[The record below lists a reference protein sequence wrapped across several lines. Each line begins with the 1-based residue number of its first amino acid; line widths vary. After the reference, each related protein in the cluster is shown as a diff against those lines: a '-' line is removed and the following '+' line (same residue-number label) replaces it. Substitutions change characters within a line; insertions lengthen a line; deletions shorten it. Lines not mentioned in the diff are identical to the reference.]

1 MSSCRGPRHTRGVPY
16 DRELADRLR
25 LSLDGEPGI
34 SEKAMFGGLAF
45 LVHGNMAVAASSDG
59 GLMVRVDPGETE
71 SLLERPG
78 AHRFS
83 MRGREM
89 DGWLLVDAVVLDDD
103 GTLRFWRDRGV
114 AYARSLPPK

>member
-1 MSSCRGPRHTRGVPY
+1 MPY

-25 LSLDGEPGI
+25 LSLGGEPGV

-59 GLMVRVDPGETE
+59 GLMVRVEPKQTE
-71 SLLERPG
+71 SLLQEPG
-78 AHRFS
+78 ARRFS

-89 DGWLLVDAVVLDDD
+89 DGWLLVAAAVLDDD
-103 GTLRFWRDRGV
+103 GALRSWIDRGV

>member
-1 MSSCRGPRHTRGVPY
+1 MPY

-25 LSLDGEPGI
+25 LSLGGEPGV

-59 GLMVRVDPGETE
+59 GLMVRVEPTQTE
-71 SLLERPG
+71 SLLQEPG
-78 AHRFS
+78 ARRFS

-89 DGWLLVDAVVLDDD
+89 DGWLLVEAAVLDDD
-103 GTLRFWRDRGV
+103 GALRSWIDRGV

>member
-1 MSSCRGPRHTRGVPY
+1 MPY

-25 LSLDGEPGI
+25 LSLGGEPGV

-59 GLMVRVDPGETE
+59 GLMVRVEPKQTE
-71 SLLERPG
+71 SLLQEPG
-78 AHRFS
+78 ARRFS

-89 DGWLLVDAVVLDDD
+89 DGWLLVEAAVLDDD
-103 GTLRFWRDRGV
+103 GALRSWIDRGV

>member
-1 MSSCRGPRHTRGVPY
+1 MPY

-25 LSLDGEPGI
+25 LSLGGEPGV
-34 SEKAMFGGLAF
+34 SEMAMFGGLAF

-59 GLMVRVDPGETE
+59 GLMVRVEPTQTE
-71 SLLERPG
+71 SLLQEPG
-78 AHRFS
+78 ARRFS

-89 DGWLLVDAVVLDDD
+89 DGWLIVEAAVLDDD
-103 GTLRFWRDRGV
+103 GALRSWIDRGV

>member
-1 MSSCRGPRHTRGVPY
+1 MPY

-25 LSLDGEPGI
+25 LSLGGEPGV

-59 GLMVRVDPGETE
+59 GLMVRVEPGETE
-71 SLLERPG
+71 SLLQEPG
-78 AHRFS
+78 ARRFS

-89 DGWLLVDAVVLDDD
+89 DGWLLVEAAVLEDD
-103 GTLRFWRDRGV
+103 GALRSWIDRGV

>member
-1 MSSCRGPRHTRGVPY
+1 MPY

-25 LSLDGEPGI
+25 LSLGGEPGV

-59 GLMVRVDPGETE
+59 GLMVRVEPAETGT
-71 SLLERPG
+71 LLEQPG
-78 AHRFS
+78 ARRFA

-89 DGWLLVDAVVLDDD
+89 DGWLVVEAAVLDDD
-103 GTLRFWRDRGV
+103 GALRSWIDRGV
-114 AYARSLPPK
+114 AYARTLPAK

>member
-1 MSSCRGPRHTRGVPY
+1 MPY

-25 LSLDGEPGI
+25 LSIGGEPGV

-59 GLMVRVDPGETE
+59 GLMVRVDPGQTE
-71 SLLERPG
+71 SLLHEPG
-78 AHRFS
+78 ARRFS

-89 DGWLLVDAVVLDDD
+89 DGWLVVEASVLEED
-103 GTLRFWRDRGV
+103 GALRSWIDRGV